1 MVYIG
6 MGRGYLQADGL
17 CREGRRSMYR
27 QMVCVMN
34 GEGLCRQIVYVWKGV
49 GLYREGRRSMQGE
62 EIIYTLCRQ
71 PKWFM
76 QAVDSGG
83 EKMYRKGKKSMQEQE
98 MVNVGRWSMQE
109 GQKVYMYGEE
119 VVDTQR
125 MDSTDEKRKQLPINL
140 LNPPYK

>member
-34 GEGLCRQIVYVWKGV
+34 GEGLCTKIVYVWKEV
-49 GLYREGRRSMQGE
+49 CLYREGRRSMQGE
-62 EIIYTLCRQ
+62 EMIYTLCRQ

-83 EKMYRKGKKSMQEQE
+83 EKIYRKGKNPCRNRK
-98 MVNVGRWSMQE
+98 WSMQADGLCRE
-109 GQKVYMYGEE
+109 GRRSMYGEE

-140 LNPPYK
+140 INPPYK

>member
-17 CREGRRSMYR
+17 CREGRRSLYR

-62 EIIYTLCRQ
+62 EMIYTLCRQ

-83 EKMYRKGKKSMQEQE
+83 EKMYRKGRKSMQGWE
-98 MVNVGRWSMQE
+98 MVTVDRWLCRKGRRS
-109 GQKVYMYGEE
+109 MYGEE

-125 MDSTDEKRKQLPINL
+125 TDSTDEKRKQLPINIP
-140 LNPPYK
+140 NPPYK